1 MFDDQYHSLQKQKIH
16 DLLQKNVLSG
26 SEVAVYLDISSTNLP
41 SLIVRKKLVPFYTF
55 NLENDYNSE
64 ILNSF
69 YFKLKTFFSILN
81 YNSNLCSF

>member
-55 NLENDYNSE
+55 NLDNDYKDYH
-64 ILNSF
+64 LF
-69 YFKLKTFFSILN
+69 YKNDVEN
-81 YNSNLCSF
+81 YKEALDFYRKYRKK